1 MEQHGLPPALH
12 LPNNTPTSMILV
24 NISAIRDTAKYRPS
38 GYEEE
43 MLSAGVVDG
52 DYVQIADDA
61 YDALF
66 LKYIGS
72 IRPCGPGCQLKRI
85 LEAWGFVAQPGC
97 KCEARAVIMDD
108 WGPDECAKPER
119 MKEICGWLK
128 EEADTRG
135 LPFVSSVAAVGVKR
149 AIKLARKNAVAV
161 EKSQSPPS

>member
-1 MEQHGLPPALH
+1 
-12 LPNNTPTSMILV
+12 MILV
-24 NISAIRDTAKYRPS
+24 NILAIRDAAKYRPS

-97 KCEARAVIMDD
+97 KCEARAATMDA
-108 WGPDECAKPER
+108 WGPDECATPDR
-119 MKEICGWLK
+119 AKEILGWLK
-128 EEADTRG
+128 EEADARG
-135 LPFVSSVAAVGVKR
+135 LPFISTVASLGVKR
-149 AIKLARKNAVAV
+149 AIWLARKNAKAVAAA
-161 EKSQSPPS
+161 QSPPS